1 MFFTTNSG
9 IGEAEDGTPFPY
21 TGIGLTLLRTRIAPD
36 GTTRETDIMQMARD
50 RGARVWSA
58 PWSPPIA
65 FKDSGT
71 LNGGRFVSRPEHHTA
86 YANQLADYVAAM
98 RDESGVDLYALSMQ
112 NEPNISEVYESC
124 EWTSRQIRAFVPYL
138 RAALD
143 ARGAA
148 GTRLLLPESFNWQF
162 AEAADTLDDPVTAAM
177 VDILAA
183 HGYGSSAAAVDARGK
198 ALWMT
203 EDSLLEGSD
212 SSMDNGLYWAGR
224 IHDFLTVAEVNAWHY
239 WWLISGNEDGNEGLA
254 DSNGVPAKRMYALGQ
269 FSRFVR
275 PGSYRMGTSASDG
288 GVRVSA
294 YRHLFTGA
302 FAVVA
307 INTND
312 TEVALTATLDG
323 ASAPTVTPW
332 ITSASMSLSNQPPV
346 AVVNSVFT
354 HTLPARSVVTYA
366 GHGPADT
373 PLSAPGRIARSRGR
387 VRGPGGRSRRPRVF
401 THDFR
406 EPGAVD
412 PGVVHQRPDPA
423 DRADRYQSV
432 PRPPPRLPD
441 RTSTLSSRVIKTIR
455 IRIAWVSLLTY
466 DNRADLFSFQVVPI
480 GFGFNLQSLA
490 GQSRLNG
497 IWRTTMRKRS
507 MALAAVAICS
517 IGSVGWAGMV
527 GILRARSTQAG
538 WSRAAPPGKSRRTG
552 HPRGPP
558 R

>member
-1 MFFTTNSG
+1 MNGNTEAAGTSRPGRGGCAWRTRGWRGAVCAVVLAGGGGVETRAEIPAAACTIVWTNLHQRMDGFGASSAWRGDWASWQADMFFTTNSG

-86 YANQLADYVAAM
+86 YADQLADYVASM
-98 RDESGVDLYALSMQ
+98 RDGFGVDLYALSMQ

-143 ARGAA
+143 ARGAV
-148 GTRLLLPESFNWQF
+148 GTRLLLPEPFNWQF

-224 IHDFLTVAEVNAWHY
+224 IHEFLTVAEVNAWHY

-288 GVRVSA
+288 VRVSA

-312 TEVALTATLDG
+312 TEVALTATFDG
-323 ASAPTVTPW
+323 ASASTVTPW
-332 ITSASMSLSNQPPV
+332 VTSASMSLSNQPPV
-346 AVVNSVFT
+346 EVADSIFS

-373 PLSAPGRIARSRGR
+373 PLSVQVESHDAEGGFAVR
-387 VRGPGGRSRRPRVF
+387 VDGPAGPGYALMSSANLVEWTPVLTTHAPTLPTVLIDTNRYTHPLRVY
-401 THDFR
+401 R
-406 EPGAVD
+406 IEL
-412 PGVVHQRPDPA
+412 
-423 DRADRYQSV
+423 
-432 PRPPPRLPD
+432 LP
-441 RTSTLSSRVIKTIR
+441 
-455 IRIAWVSLLTY
+455 
-466 DNRADLFSFQVVPI
+466 
-480 GFGFNLQSLA
+480 
-490 GQSRLNG
+490 
-497 IWRTTMRKRS
+497 
-507 MALAAVAICS
+507 
-517 IGSVGWAGMV
+517 
-527 GILRARSTQAG
+527 
-538 WSRAAPPGKSRRTG
+538 
-552 HPRGPP
+552 
-558 R
+558 